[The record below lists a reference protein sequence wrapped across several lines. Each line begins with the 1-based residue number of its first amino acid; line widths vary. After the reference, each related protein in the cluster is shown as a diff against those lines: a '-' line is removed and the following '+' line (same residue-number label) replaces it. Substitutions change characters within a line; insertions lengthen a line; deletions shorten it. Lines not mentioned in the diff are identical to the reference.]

1 MANQYGSLAAPPT
14 IAQLRQQLITA
25 GASPADVDAL
35 IAQPHVVNPTT
46 GQLDPGFAR
55 AFAATLGKRGPAGVG
70 TGILNQ
76 WLPWGFWDEHPTLAR
91 VLQFGAIAAP
101 LAPLAL
107 GAGAA
112 GGAGAGG
119 GTAAGT
125 TSGVLPATATVP
137 TAT

>member
-1 MANQYGSLAAPPT
+1 MANQYGSLAAPPPT
-14 IAQLRQQLITA
+14 LAQLRQQLITA

-101 LAPLAL
+101 LAPLAF

-112 GGAGAGG
+112 GGA
-119 GTAAGT
+119 AAG
-125 TSGVLPATATVP
+125 
-137 TAT
+137 